1 MLREWGKILNAIEI
15 EKKSKVKMKLKMT
28 MNSQSNLEQKK
39 KADITQPNFKIYY
52 NVIVIKTCGSGIKTD
67 I

>member
-1 MLREWGKILNAIEI
+1 
-15 EKKSKVKMKLKMT
+15 

-67 I
+67 IQTNGTEQRAQK